1 MTRAPSLRTT
11 LVAGLVLVN
20 LAVIGGIVA
29 VVYARA
35 RREAHAALHAD
46 LRLRAQTLAGLLEL
60 EPDGIEF
67 DLSPKV
73 LPEYV
78 TPGSG
83 AYAVI
88 YDADGIA
95 VPACRSPSLSGK
107 DLPRAAPWTDGGTA
121 FAELPEGPDG
131 FPCAAVTHSFLV
143 RVEKA
148 GSSAW
153 QPPPAER
160 LRHQIVV
167 AADSRPRDAGLAA
180 LLTTLLG
187 TGAAALGAT
196 VLGGLLV
203 ARWVLAP
210 VARMTEEAAALTPED
225 TSKRLRPE
233 TVSRELASLSSTL
246 NSALDRLGD
255 ALDRQRR
262 FTSDASHELRTP
274 LAVLRGNA
282 ELLLRRDRTAQEYRD
297 GLERQRRIAVR
308 MTEITENLLALARAD
323 GGRAQIRRTRV
334 DLPRLA
340 RSVCDEFAGLA
351 GEDGVSLE
359 CAAGED
365 VAVDGDPT
373 YLAGLVQNLVSNAL
387 KFTPRGGSVH
397 VAIAREN
404 GHAVLDVADTG
415 PGIPEADRARVF
427 QRFFRVHEGRD
438 RHEGAGLGLAIVEW
452 IVREHAGRIDV
463 LDREGGGAL
472 FRVRLPLGS
481 AATPGT
487 GPA

>member
-1 MTRAPSLRTT
+1 MRRSPSLRTT
-11 LVAGLVLVN
+11 LIAGLVLLNV
-20 LAVIGGIVA
+20 AVVGGIVA
-29 VVYARA
+29 TVYAHA
-35 RREAHAALHAD
+35 RRDAHAALEAD
-46 LRLRAQTLAGLLEL
+46 LRLRAQTLSGLLEL
-60 EPDGIEF
+60 DSDGVEF
-67 DLSPKV
+67 DLSPKT

-83 AYAVI
+83 AYVVI
-88 YDADGIA
+88 YDADGNA
-95 VPACRSPSLSGK
+95 VPHCRSPSLSGK
-107 DLPRAAPWTDGGTA
+107 DLPRAAPWTDGGLA
-121 FAELPEGPDG
+121 FAELAEGPDG
-131 FPCAAVTHSFLV
+131 FPCAAVTRSFLV
-143 RVEKA
+143 RVEK
-148 GSSAW
+148 SDSAW
-153 QPPPAER
+153 TPPPEER
-160 LRHQIVV
+160 LRYQIVV

-180 LLTTLLG
+180 LLGTL
-187 TGAAALGAT
+187 AATASVALAVT
-196 VLGGLLV
+196 VFGGLLV
-203 ARWVLAP
+203 ARRVLAP
-210 VARMTEEAAALTPED
+210 IGRMTAEAAALTPED
-225 TSKRLRPE
+225 TSRRLRPE

-282 ELLLRRDRTAQEYRD
+282 ELLLRRDRTAAEYRE

-323 GGRAQIRRTRV
+323 DGRAQIRRTSV
-334 DLPRLA
+334 DLPGLA
-340 RSVCDEFAGLA
+340 RSVCDEFAGMA
-351 GEDGVSLE
+351 SEDGVSLE
-359 CAAGED
+359 CANGD
-365 VAVDGDPT
+365 HVAVDGDPT

-387 KFTPRGGSVH
+387 KFTPRGGSVR
-397 VAIAREN
+397 VAVAREN

-415 PGIPEADRARVF
+415 PGIPERDRERVF

-472 FRVRLPLGS
+472 FRVRLPIG
-481 AATPGT
+481 ATPAPGA
-487 GPA
+487 G

>member
-1 MTRAPSLRTT
+1 VTRAPSLRTT

-20 LAVIGGIVA
+20 LAVIGGIAA

-35 RREAHAALHAD
+35 RREAHAALRAD
-46 LRLRAQTLAGLLEL
+46 LRLRAETLAGLLEL
-60 EPDGIEF
+60 GAEGLEF
-67 DLSPKV
+67 DLPPKA

-78 TPGSG
+78 TAGSG
-83 AYAVI
+83 AYASI
-88 YDADGIA
+88 HDADGRA
-95 VPACRSPSLSGK
+95 VRRSPSLSGR
-107 DLPRAAPWTDGGTA
+107 DLPRATGWEDGA
-121 FAELPEGPDG
+121 LEYAEIDRGPDG
-131 FPCAAVTHSFLV
+131 FPCAAVTRSFLV
-143 RVEKA
+143 RTEHA
-148 GSSAW
+148 TASW
-153 QPPPAER
+153 QPPPEEKR
-160 LRHQIVV
+160 RWQIVV
-167 AADSRPRDAGLAA
+167 AADSRPRDEGLAA
-180 LLTTLLG
+180 LRASL
-187 TGAAALGAT
+187 AATAAGALGVT

-210 VARMTEEAAALTPED
+210 VRRMTEEAAALTPED
-225 TSKRLRPE
+225 TSRRLHPE
-233 TVSRELASLSSTL
+233 SVSRELASLSSTL

-282 ELLLRRDRTAQEYRD
+282 ELLLRRERTAAEYRE

-334 DLPRLA
+334 DLPGLA
-340 RSVCDEFAGLA
+340 RSVCDEFAGMA
-351 GEDGVSLE
+351 GEDGVALE

-387 KFTPRGGSVH
+387 KFTPRGGSVR
-397 VAIAREN
+397 VAVGRDD

-415 PGIPEADRARVF
+415 PGIPEQDRERVF
-427 QRFFRVHEGRD
+427 RRFFRVHEGRD

-463 LDREGGGAL
+463 LDREGGGAV
-472 FRVRLPLGS
+472 FRVRLPLG
-481 AATPGT
+481 AAASGR
-487 GPA
+487 PA